1 MAIPRGEAERGR
13 GGGGGRAK
21 RYRGDPSREET
32 PGVEDLEAGRKVR
45 GDTAAG
51 VTVVSGY
58 G

>member
-13 GGGGGRAK
+13 GGGGGKAK
-21 RYRGDPSREET
+21 RYRGDPSREEI
-32 PGVEDLEAGRKVR
+32 PGVEHLEAGRKLK

-51 VTVVSGY
+51 GNSVSGY

>member
-21 RYRGDPSREET
+21 RYRGDPSREEH
-32 PGVEDLEAGRKVR
+32 PGVEHREAGKKPK

-51 VTVVSGY
+51 GNTG
-58 G
+58 

>member
-13 GGGGGRAK
+13 GGGGGKAK
-21 RYRGDPSREET
+21 RYRGDPSRERI
-32 PGVEDLEAGRKVR
+32 PGVEDLEAGRKVK

-51 VTVVSGY
+51 GNSVSGY